1 MDDYRKYRNQT
12 TSNQG
17 NPWQSRNSQGTSGST
32 GYGGSSFSQSYGH
45 PSSIGTQQSP
55 ANGDQEEYDYA
66 RRQIRSMKQ
75 DTLASSRNALRTLQE
90 TEQVGAQTINT
101 VGNQTLQLTET
112 TRQLNLA
119 NLQTDVALDKTAEL
133 KRLNRNFLIPSFKN
147 PFSKAKK
154 REKELKRQQAHQ
166 EALDSKKSIS
176 LQRTQDQQRVMNMG
190 CDPSY
195 RFVNDDGDIKDAGP
209 DNQTIAQSGY
219 GSPGGYRSQI
229 PALSAEER
237 ARYTLKA
244 DPNLGEEEEDPELEN
259 EIHRNNHEML
269 GALSNLKKM
278 GINMNSELKIQNER
292 LGQMADRSDK
302 ISGKINISQYRV
314 DKM

>member
-17 NPWQSRNSQGTSGST
+17 NPWQPRNAQGASGST
-32 GYGGSSFSQSYGH
+32 GYNGSSSSQSYGQ
-45 PSSIGTQQSP
+45 SSPMGSQQYP
-55 ANGDQEEYDYA
+55 ANADQEEYDYA
-66 RRQIRSMKQ
+66 RRQIRSVKQ

-90 TEQVGAQTINT
+90 TEQVGAQAINT
-101 VGNQTLQLTET
+101 VGNQTLQLTDT

-119 NLQTDVALDKTAEL
+119 NLHTDVALDKTAEL
-133 KRLNRNFLIPSFKN
+133 KRLNRHFMIPSFKN
-147 PFSKAKK
+147 PFSKAKQ

-176 LQRTQDQQRVMNMG
+176 VQRTQDQQRVMNMG
-190 CDPSY
+190 CDPSQ
-195 RFVNDDGDIKDAGP
+195 RFANGDGEAKEAGP
-209 DNQTIAQSGY
+209 SNQTMNQGGY
-219 GSPGGYRSQI
+219 GSPGGYRGQI

-292 LGQMADRSDK
+292 LSEMADRSDK
-302 ISGKINISQYRV
+302 ISGKINVSQYRV